1 MDKPAIVRVVT
12 LKEAR
17 ELAGLSRDALAKA
30 ADTTTTTIYD
40 LEVGRNQ
47 NPSHETV
54 VRIVRALQTAGL
66 KGITTEAL
74 FPVEAAS

>member
-1 MDKPAIVRVVT
+1 MT

-17 ELAGLSRDALAKA
+17 ELVGLSRDALAEA
-30 ADTTTTTIYD
+30 AGTTPTTIYD
-40 LEVGRNQ
+40 IENGRNQ

-54 VRIVRALQTAGL
+54 VRIVRALQSAGL
-66 KGITTEAL
+66 KGITSDTL